1 MVDDTLKQTWE
12 IIDNKY
18 IFFMNIGQK
27 ENVSKQWDVLT
38 KLFKFNTNFKNME
51 LIKTYGQTLYY
62 INSYGRQCHNCYNL
76 K

>member
-1 MVDDTLKQTWE
+1 MMDDTLKQTWE

-27 ENVSKQWDVLT
+27 ENVSKKWDVLT

-51 LIKTYGQTLYY
+51 LIKTYGQTPF
-62 INSYGRQCHNCYNL
+62 IISTVMVVSATIVIT
-76 K
+76 

>member
-1 MVDDTLKQTWE
+1 MMDDTLKQTWE

-51 LIKTYGQTLYY
+51 LIKTYEQTPLLY
-62 INSYGRQCHNCYNL
+62 QQL
-76 K
+76 WQTVPQLL

>member
-27 ENVSKQWDVLT
+27 ENVSKQWD
-38 KLFKFNTNFKNME
+38 
-51 LIKTYGQTLYY
+51 
-62 INSYGRQCHNCYNL
+62 GRQCHNCYNL